1 MPTRMKNT
9 LSDQMMGHRILVDN
23 CLSDPGISSI
33 LARFGYSPEALKAE
47 SEKLK
52 QLEAAQ
58 ATQDAEYGDQLAATE
73 AVEKAWKK
81 AREQYNDALTLA
93 RMAFKTD
100 LDAQRALRLNG
111 DRRNSLSGWLEDAKV
126 FYQQL
131 LTNTAW
137 AKALERYDYNAS
149 RLTQEQAGVD
159 EVSRLK
165 SVQEKEKGE
174 AKGATEARDKLLDE
188 VNEWFGDLKE
198 VVKVAFRA
206 DPQKVERL
214 GLVVLNKPRAKKKEP
229 VAAKAAK

>member
-1 MPTRMKNT
+1 MAQTKRT
-9 LSDQMMGHRILVDN
+9 LSGQMMGHRILIDN
-23 CLSDPGISSI
+23 CLSDPLIGQT
-33 LARFGYSPEALKAE
+33 LARFGYGPEVLKAG
-47 SEKLK
+47 SDKLK
-52 QLEAAQ
+52 QMEAAQ
-58 ATQDAEYGDQLAATE
+58 AVQDAEYGDQIAATE

-81 AREQYNDALTLA
+81 ARDQYNDALTLA
-93 RMAFKTD
+93 RIAFKND
-100 LDAQRALRLNG
+100 SDAQRSLRLNG

-131 LTNTAW
+131 LNNTAW
-137 AKALERYDYNAS
+137 AKALERYDYTQA
-149 RLTQEQAGVD
+149 RLTQEQAGVE

-198 VVKVAFRA
+198 VVKVALRG

-214 GLVVLNKPRAKKKEP
+214 GLVVLNQPRAKKK
-229 VAAKAAK
+229 VAAGK